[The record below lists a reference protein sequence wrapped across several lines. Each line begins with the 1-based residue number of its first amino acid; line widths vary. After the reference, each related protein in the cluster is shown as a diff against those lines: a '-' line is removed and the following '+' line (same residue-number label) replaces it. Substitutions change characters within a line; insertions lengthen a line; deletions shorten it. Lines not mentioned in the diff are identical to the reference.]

1 MIASIHNMLALINPV
16 ALSDDQSACY
26 GEELIG

>member
-1 MIASIHNMLALINPV
+1 MTAYNMLALINPV
-16 ALSDDQSACY
+16 ALPDDQSACY

>member
-1 MIASIHNMLALINPV
+1 MTAYNMLALINPV